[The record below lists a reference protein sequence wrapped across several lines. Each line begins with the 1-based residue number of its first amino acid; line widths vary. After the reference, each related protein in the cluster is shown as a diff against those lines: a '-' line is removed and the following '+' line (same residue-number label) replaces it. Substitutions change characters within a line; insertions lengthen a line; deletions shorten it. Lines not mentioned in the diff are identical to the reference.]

1 MGLQFGRTMAAADQ
15 APRDRCPP
23 DKSKDDADVVNLV
36 HPGFILGTIMRRRQF
51 ITLLS
56 GMTIAWPFA
65 SRGQILVQ
73 TPRGFPEQVNGLVS
87 HVGRMRSD
95 RAKRAAMH
103 AATSQIQTKH
113 VGLIDEGTWMKPGA
127 LPLNEIDAWQTQ
139 RAAVLKRLRPKLLVP
154 CTTRM

>member
-1 MGLQFGRTMAAADQ
+1 MFLKRPHGGGANDT
-15 APRDRCPP
+15 PG
-23 DKSKDDADVVNLV
+23 
-36 HPGFILGTIMRRRQF
+36 HEPGFHFMFRQNTDHARGFGLDFGKWRKRIGRGTDKH
-51 ITLLS
+51 
-56 GMTIAWPFA
+56 GAWPFA

-127 LPLNEIDAWQTQ
+127 LPLNEMDAWQTQ
-139 RAAVLKRLRPKLLVP
+139 CAAVLKRLRPKLLVP
-154 CTTRM
+154 CTTRT